1 MKKIISIG
9 EINCRKLDLNFKDSI
24 IVFSVSVF
32 LMTPE
37 SQVREK
43 LADEI
48 LKICKEYEGE
58 ISCPIVFDGSLLMRC
73 RFDYREAAE
82 SFIRTLILEYENKYI

>member
-1 MKKIISIG
+1 MKDIIFVG
-9 EINCRKLDLNFKDSI
+9 EINRRKLDLNFKDSI

-32 LMTPE
+32 LITPK
-37 SQVREK
+37 SQERDK
-43 LADEI
+43 LSNEI
-48 LKICKEYEGE
+48 LEICKEYGGE
-58 ISCPIVFDGSLLMRC
+58 ISSPIVFDGSLLMRC

>member
-9 EINCRKLDLNFKDSI
+9 EINCRKLDLNFKDSV
-24 IVFSVSVF
+24 IVFSVSVS

-37 SQVREK
+37 SQERKK

-48 LKICKEYEGE
+48 LEICKEYEGH
-58 ISCPIVFDGSLLMRC
+58 ISCPIIFEGSLLIRC

-82 SFIRTLILEYENKYI
+82 AFRNTVKLEYEEAVI

>member
-24 IVFSVSVF
+24 IVFSVSIF
-32 LMTPE
+32 LMTPK
-37 SQVREK
+37 SQEREK
-43 LADEI
+43 LSNEI
-48 LKICKEYEGE
+48 LEICKEYGGE
-58 ISCPIVFDGSLLMRC
+58 ISCPIILDGSLLMRC

-82 SFIRTLILEYENKYI
+82 SFIHTLILEYKNKYI